1 MPRRVKGY
9 SKTAVKIKGKWY
21 GRLRVNTPN
30 RKTKDYTRQARSKSH
45 AYQIANELAQQYVI
59 GGADAF
65 DAESMTFA
73 DLAAHYC
80 KARVVDPIYD
90 NEIKVAGM
98 QAKES
103 AEKEVKALL
112 EYWGAVLIQKIRC
125 TDIERFKI
133 ERLRTPVVHRWR
145 EDGGIVE
152 KQREEPRKMASVN
165 HELRRMRAMLNFAKR
180 QGWITFNPF
189 NQGESLISEAA
200 EIPRDRGPRPGELDR
215 LLAACHGRRQHM
227 RAFILC
233 IVDTA
238 LRVKEAR
245 RLTKPDIDLER
256 MLITVRALNSKTNR
270 QRFVPI
276 TDRLADELRPLLS
289 QITCDEAPI
298 FGAYEENKSAW
309 RSIRAEAGSEDLQLR
324 DFRHWGTTQLV
335 SALAEAGL
343 PWQHGMAATGH
354 TQIKTYLRYINKDET
369 MARQTG
375 EALRNFQRG
384 GDKVSTDAQT
394 SSAP

>member
-1 MPRRVKGY
+1 
-9 SKTAVKIKGKWY
+9 
-21 GRLRVNTPN
+21 
-30 RKTKDYTRQARSKSH
+30 
-45 AYQIANELAQQYVI
+45 
-59 GGADAF
+59 
-65 DAESMTFA
+65 MTFA
-73 DLAAHYC
+73 DLAEHYC
-80 KARVVDPIYD
+80 KVKVVEAVYD
-90 NEIKVAGM
+90 RDIRVAGM
-98 QAKES
+98 QAKKS
-103 AEKEVKALL
+103 AEDEIKALL
-112 EYWGAVLIQKIRC
+112 KYWGAALIQKIRY

-133 ERLRTPVVHRWR
+133 EQLRTPVVHRWR
-145 EDGGIVE
+145 EDGVIVE
-152 KQREEPRKMASVN
+152 KQREEPRKMVSVN
-165 HELRRMRAMLNFAKR
+165 HELRRMRAVLNFAKR
-180 QGWITFNPF
+180 QGWIAINPF
-189 NQGESLISEAA
+189 SQGEPLISEAA

-233 IVDTA
+233 LVDTA

-245 RLTKPDIDLER
+245 KLTKADIDLER
-256 MLITVRALNSKTNR
+256 MLIIAQARNTKTNR

-276 TDRLADELRPLLS
+276 TDRLADELRPLLN
-289 QITCDEAPI
+289 QIIDDEAPI

-384 GDKVSTDAQT
+384 GDKVSADRIAALHNHDAGL
-394 SSAP
+394 